1 MEYRV
6 DSVGALIFS
15 PKNGKKDL
23 SLDTLD
29 EKIKA
34 LEKDIQALKKENK
47 VLKNEI
53 EEIKK
58 GMMS

>member
-15 PKNGKKDL
+15 PKDGKKDL
-23 SLDTLD
+23 SLDTLG
-29 EKIKA
+29 EKIQA
-34 LEKDIQALKKENK
+34 LEKDIRALKKENK
-47 VLKNEI
+47 ALKNEI

-58 GMMS
+58 GMIS